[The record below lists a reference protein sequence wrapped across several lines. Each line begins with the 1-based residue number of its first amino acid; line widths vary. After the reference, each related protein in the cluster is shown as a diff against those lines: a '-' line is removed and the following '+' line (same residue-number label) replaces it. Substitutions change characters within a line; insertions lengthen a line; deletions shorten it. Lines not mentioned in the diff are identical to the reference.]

1 MFRKRI
7 SSLLVALVALDAT
20 SALGLGLG
28 EITLRSALNE
38 PLKAEIRLRGT
49 DDLGSDQI
57 IVRLAPSADFDR
69 SGIER
74 LYALTE
80 MRFEVK
86 TAASGEGVV
95 YLRTDQ
101 PVREP
106 YLDFLLE
113 VRWPNGRVLREYTVL
128 LDLPTYTTAPPPE
141 VKTPV
146 TRAPARPSVTP
157 RSDGGGAWSG
167 GNTYGVQSGDTLWSI
182 AARTRGDGVPV
193 QQMLEALHQD
203 NPEAFVNG
211 DINRLRT
218 GAVLRIQAELSS
230 GSGAGAQPSAP
241 DADAGGEQQSTGASS
256 EPPADAGSERPY
268 LRLTGDTAADAGGGS
283 AGGEPGGSGTGSVTD
298 DLATVQETL
307 SAKERENA
315 ELASRVKALEDQVK
329 DYQRVV
335 DLKSEGMAAAQ
346 QSAGAATAPSV
357 PAAAPVAPSAP
368 SAPSAPEEEPG
379 VLAAVL
385 ENGIALGAAV
395 IAAFL
400 ATLGF
405 LVVRRRRSAPGYA
418 PLPSASQRFRSS
430 VREEAG
436 PEPSAI
442 EPVVPPVRQAPV
454 AVEPTPVPVVAVVPI
469 MAEAP
474 VAPETPPAALS
485 ARPLDLSKATPAVL
499 PDEPHDPL
507 AEADMFVAY
516 GRHERAM
523 EVLRVA
529 LEQDPEQIDVRL
541 KLMEILAT
549 RNAQEEFLAE
559 YDRVLA
565 LGGDDDV
572 QVARTIAIET
582 GHPHWL
588 SELDAPAGIQSADT
602 VAAPSLALSRSLA
615 PLVEEDHEP
624 ELSSLD
630 LDLHSPVPE
639 PATGEF
645 DLDLDA
651 SLDEAALDSVELDVL
666 PADDHGEF
674 GDLELASLLLDEP
687 EPASDAAWADQPSTL
702 REELPLALDVATDE
716 DTVHLDFD
724 LPGVEPL
731 AEPVGLPSAPTE
743 EDVADIDLLEGTDE
757 VETRLELAKAFIEMG
772 DSEGARDILEE
783 VVAEGTEAQ
792 RASASALLDTLNPG

>member
-7 SSLLVALVALDAT
+7 SSLLVALAALDAT

-86 TAASGEGVV
+86 TSASGEGVV
-95 YLRTDQ
+95 HLRTDQ

-141 VKTPV
+141 VRTPV

-167 GNTYGVQSGDTLWSI
+167 GNSYGVQSGDTLWSI

-203 NPEAFVNG
+203 NPDAFVNG
-211 DINRLRT
+211 DINRLRA
-218 GAVLRIQAELSS
+218 GAVLRIPAELSS

-268 LRLTGDTAADAGGGS
+268 LRLTGDTQADAGGGS
-283 AGGEPGGSGTGSVTD
+283 AGGEPGGSGTGSATD
-298 DLATVQETL
+298 DLAAVQETL

-315 ELASRVKALEDQVK
+315 ELASRVKALEEQVK

-357 PAAAPVAPSAP
+357 PAAASAAPPAPPPAPV
-368 SAPSAPEEEPG
+368 EEPG
-379 VLAAVL
+379 VLDAVL
-385 ENGIALGAAV
+385 ENGVALGAAV
-395 IAAFL
+395 IAAVL

-430 VREEAG
+430 AREEAG
-436 PEPSAI
+436 SEPSAI

-454 AVEPTPVPVVAVVPI
+454 RVEPTPVPVVAVAPI
-469 MAEAP
+469 VAEAP

-485 ARPLDLSKATPAVL
+485 AKPLDLSKATPAVL
-499 PDEPHDPL
+499 PDEPYDPL

-529 LEQDPEQIDVRL
+529 LEQDPEQIDIRL
-541 KLMEILAT
+541 KLMEILAS

-572 QVARTIAIET
+572 LVARTIAIET

-588 SELDAPAGIQSADT
+588 SELDAPSDIQSAGT
-602 VAAPSLALSRSLA
+602 VTAPSLALSRSLA

-630 LDLHSPVPE
+630 LDLQSPVPE

-674 GDLELASLLLDEP
+674 GDLELGSLQLDEP
-687 EPASDAAWADQPSTL
+687 DQASDAALAGQPSTL
-702 REELPLALDVATDE
+702 HEELPLALDVATYE
-716 DTVHLDFD
+716 DTVHLDVD
-724 LPGVEPL
+724 LPGL
-731 AEPVGLPSAPTE
+731 AEVAVADPVELASAPTE

-757 VETRLELAKAFIEMG
+757 VETRIELAKAFIEMG

>member
-7 SSLLVALVALDAT
+7 SSLLVALAALEAT

-86 TAASGEGVV
+86 TSASGEGVV
-95 YLRTDQ
+95 YLSTDQ

-167 GNTYGVQSGDTLWSI
+167 GNSYGVQSGDTLWRI
-182 AARTRGDGVPV
+182 AARTRADGVPV
-193 QQMLEALHQD
+193 QQMLEALHQE
-203 NPEAFVNG
+203 NPDAFVNG
-211 DINRLRT
+211 DINRLRA
-218 GAVLRIQAELSS
+218 GAVLRIPAELSS
-230 GSGAGAQPSAP
+230 GSGAGVQPSAP
-241 DADAGGEQQSTGASS
+241 DADAGVERQSTGASP
-256 EPPADAGSERPY
+256 EAPADGGNERPY

-283 AGGEPGGSGTGSVTD
+283 AGGEPGGSGTGSATD

-346 QSAGAATAPSV
+346 QSAGAATPPSV
-357 PAAAPVAPSAP
+357 PAAAPVAPPAP
-368 SAPSAPEEEPG
+368 DEEPG
-379 VLAAVL
+379 MLASVL
-385 ENGIALGAAV
+385 ENGVALGAAV

-430 VREEAG
+430 AREEAG
-436 PEPSAI
+436 PEPSGI
-442 EPVVPPVRQAPV
+442 EPVVPPVRQVPV
-454 AVEPTPVPVVAVVPI
+454 PVEPTPVPVVAVVPI
-469 MAEAP
+469 VAEPP

-485 ARPLDLSKATPAVL
+485 AKPLDLFKAAPAVL
-499 PDEPHDPL
+499 SDEPRDPL

-588 SELDAPAGIQSADT
+588 SELDAPAGIQSVGSVT
-602 VAAPSLALSRSLA
+602 APSLALSRSLA
-615 PLVEEDHEP
+615 PLVEEDQEP

-639 PATGEF
+639 PAAGEF

-666 PADDHGEF
+666 PADDRG
-674 GDLELASLLLDEP
+674 
-687 EPASDAAWADQPSTL
+687 
-702 REELPLALDVATDE
+702 
-716 DTVHLDFD
+716 
-724 LPGVEPL
+724 
-731 AEPVGLPSAPTE
+731 
-743 EDVADIDLLEGTDE
+743 
-757 VETRLELAKAFIEMG
+757 
-772 DSEGARDILEE
+772 
-783 VVAEGTEAQ
+783 
-792 RASASALLDTLNPG
+792 